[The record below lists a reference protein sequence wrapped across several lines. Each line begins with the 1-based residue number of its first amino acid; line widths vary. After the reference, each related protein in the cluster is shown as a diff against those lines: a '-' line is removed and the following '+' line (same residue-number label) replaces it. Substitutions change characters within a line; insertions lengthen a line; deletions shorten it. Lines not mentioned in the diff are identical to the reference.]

1 MSQYLTLDELL
12 VMHRLLII
20 EFGGSFGLR
29 DMEALE
35 SALRRPQTGYYQDVI
50 EEAAAF
56 MESLAM
62 NHPFVDGNKRM
73 AFFATDVF
81 LRLNGYHIDCD
92 NEEAYAYFMGLFAT
106 DSFRLENLLE
116 WLRSHV
122 KPLVVRT

>member
-29 DMEALE
+29 DMGALE
-35 SALRRPQTGYYQDVI
+35 SALMRPQTGYYQDVI